1 MSGKDKFSDKQGI
14 YFVTS
19 TVVGWADIFTRD
31 IYRDI
36 LLNSFRFCQK
46 TKASKYMLGC

>member
-1 MSGKDKFSDKQGI
+1 MSGKYKFSDKQGI

-31 IYRDI
+31 I